1 MQRRILE
8 LDPDDVITAVFLLG
22 GRVAH
27 VVLLAQLVRDAG
39 RGGVEIP
46 AGAHN
51 LCPVCAIGT
60 ASASASYIAVPPPAV
75 MRPTTRLRRL
85 RSVVQSC
92 SSSGKLLKR

>member
-1 MQRRILE
+1 MPMAYTITSVSRISCF
-8 LDPDDVITAVFLLG
+8 TADRLVSLFVSLPSEINTMAFL
-22 GRVAH
+22 RFW
-27 VVLLAQLVRDAG
+27 
-39 RGGVEIP
+39 
-46 AGAHN
+46 
-51 LCPVCAIGT
+51 PVCAIGT